1 MLDRVSISVRA
12 AIMLEDFDP
21 SSIQDENARQAIF
34 RLFNLIE
41 DLAAENRKLREENQ
55 RLRDEN
61 NRLKGEQGKPN
72 IKPSKGTGGKQADYS
87 SERERYKPR
96 SWKKASKTACIVV
109 NREEVIPI
117 DPEQLPP
124 DAEFKGY
131 QDVVVQDIKIETDN
145 VQFRK
150 EKYHSP
156 SERKTYVAQLPAG
169 YGGQFGPGIKAMTLV
184 LYYAINTS
192 EAKIKE
198 FFEHMGVVISAGQIS
213 NLLVKGRDDFHA
225 EKEAVVIAGL
235 RSSPWQHIDDTG
247 ARVNGVN
254 EHTHVIGNPLYTA
267 YITHACKD
275 RLAVVEA
282 LCNGHD
288 VMFRLDSMTYD
299 WLAQV
304 NLPPMVVDQVRQW
317 PQEQN
322 LDRQTM
328 EELLANRL
336 PDLGKQSRQN
346 LLSAAAVSA
355 YHAQPGF
362 PVPRLLVCDD
372 ADQFKRVTEEV
383 ALCWVHEGR
392 HYKKLDPQ
400 VAHNRQKL
408 DDFMK
413 RFWEYYDELLTYQRQ
428 PSPQEAERLSKV
440 FDVLFSEKT
449 DYYWLDKRI
458 AKTQA
463 KKERLLTVLKHP
475 EIPLHNNPA
484 EIEVR
489 RRARKR
495 DVSFGPRTQDGKR
508 AWDTFMSLAAT
519 AKKLDVSFYQ
529 YIHDRVTRTHQV
541 PSLAELIAQQAA
553 RRQLGASW
561 TSG

>member
-1 MLDRVSISVRA
+1 
-12 AIMLEDFDP
+12 MLEDFDP
-21 SSIQDENARQAIF
+21 NSIQDENARQAIL
-34 RLFNLIE
+34 RLFDLIE

-72 IKPSKGTGGKQADYS
+72 IKPSKKALGSQADYS
-87 SERERYKPR
+87 SERERYKPEP
-96 SWKKASKTACIVV
+96 WKKASKAMRIVV
-109 NREEVIPI
+109 NREEVVPV
-117 DPEQLPP
+117 DPVELPT

-131 QDVVVQDIKIETDN
+131 EEVVVQDIKVETDN
-145 VQFRK
+145 VRFRK
-150 EKYHSP
+150 EKYYSP
-156 SERKTYVAQLPAG
+156 AEQRTYVAGLPAG
-169 YGGQFGPGIKAMTLV
+169 YEGQFGPGLKAMTLV

-198 FFEHMGVVISAGQIS
+198 FYEHVGIVISAGQIP
-213 NLLVKGRDDFHA
+213 NLLLKKQDDFHA

-267 YITHACKD
+267 YITHASKD

-288 VMFRLDSMTYD
+288 AMFRLDRMTYD

-304 NLPPMVVDQVRQW
+304 NLPPMVVDEVRQW
-317 PQEQN
+317 PQDQN

-328 EELLANRL
+328 EELLAERL

-355 YHAQPGF
+355 YHAQSEF

-383 ALCWVHEGR
+383 ALCWIHEGR

-408 DDFMK
+408 DDFLK

-428 PSPQEAERLSKV
+428 PGPKEAERLSKV
-440 FDVLFSEKT
+440 FDALFSEKT

-463 KKERLLTVLKHP
+463 KKERLLMVLKHS
-475 EIPLHNNPA
+475 EVPLHNNPA

-495 DVSFGPRTQDGKR
+495 DVSFGPRTEDGKR
-508 AWDTFMSLAAT
+508 AWDTFISLAAT
-519 AKKLDVSFYQ
+519 AKKLNISFYQ
-529 YIHDRVTRTHQV
+529 YIHDRVTRVRHI
-541 PSLAELIAQQAA
+541 PPLAEMIAQQASN
-553 RRQLGASW
+553 RHHLGASW